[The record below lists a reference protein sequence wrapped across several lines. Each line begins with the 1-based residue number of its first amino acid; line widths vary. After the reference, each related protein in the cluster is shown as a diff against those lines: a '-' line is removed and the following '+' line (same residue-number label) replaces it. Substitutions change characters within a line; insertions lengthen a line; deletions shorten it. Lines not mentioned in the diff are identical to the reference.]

1 MPLLAGL
8 VLAAG
13 AGRRFGGPKAL
24 ARDASGTPW
33 ISLAIEL
40 LRAAGCDEVTVVL
53 GASAAEARALVPTGV
68 RIVVAEDWEVGMSAS
83 LRAGLRELGGGRGGG
98 AGAEFDDAGAGRD
111 GGAGAGFD
119 DAGAGRDGGAG
130 ADAALLTLV
139 DLPGLPV
146 SVAERLLDGGFG
158 PAGAAGPATL
168 RQAVFGGRPGHPV
181 LIGRDHWAAL
191 AETAQGD
198 RGARPYL
205 VAHGVVEVEC
215 GDLAGG
221 EDIDSR

>member
-33 ISLAIEL
+33 ISLAVEL

-53 GASAAEARALVPTGV
+53 GASAAEARPLVPTGV
-68 RIVVAEDWEVGMSAS
+68 RIVVAEDWEGGMSAS
-83 LRAGLRELGGGRGGG
+83 LRAGLRELGG
-98 AGAEFDDAGAGRD
+98 
-111 GGAGAGFD
+111 
-119 DAGAGRDGGAG
+119 GRDGGAG

-181 LIGRDHWAAL
+181 LIGRDHWTAL

-221 EDIDSR
+221 EDVDSR